1 MPQSR
6 VIKKYPNRRL
16 YDTEISSYVTL
27 EDVRQLIVDGEEFE
41 VRDARTGADLTR
53 SVLLQILAEHED
65 IGQPIFST
73 QLLTTVIRFYGDS
86 LQGIIGSYLERSIQ
100 VFSEQQQQLRGTLGN
115 LVVQTPWNLLNQLAD
130 KNMEIWKGV
139 QQGIKSGLA
148 AGSESPRM
156 RRARRRRARRRPS
169 PAEVSPAETRARQA
183 YNSLNHAEA
192 RRRGSPWP
200 LHRQAPGRTRLF
212 QRVAQEAPRT
222 GAPWGNRGHPGPSPS
237 AGSAL
242 VAFVPAI
249 QRPLGGR
256 CPPCRACTNRS
267 AAKLRT
273 GAGSPEASR

>member
-6 VIKKYPNRRL
+6 IIKKYPNRRL

-27 EDVRQLIVDGEEFE
+27 EDVRQLIVEGEEFE

-100 VFSEQQQQLRGTLGN
+100 NFSEQQQQLRGTLGN

-148 AGSESPRM
+148 ASGDKPEDAPRPPAP
-156 RRARRRRARRRPS
+156 RVRRRKAR
-169 PAEVSPAETRARQA
+169 
-183 YNSLNHAEA
+183 
-192 RRRGSPWP
+192 
-200 LHRQAPGRTRLF
+200 
-212 QRVAQEAPRT
+212 
-222 GAPWGNRGHPGPSPS
+222 
-237 AGSAL
+237 
-242 VAFVPAI
+242 
-249 QRPLGGR
+249 
-256 CPPCRACTNRS
+256 
-267 AAKLRT
+267 
-273 GAGSPEASR
+273 